1 MNDSARD
8 THFDAIVVGSG
19 FGGSATA
26 YRLAEAGLSVC
37 ILERGKAYPPGEFPR
52 APHRMQKN
60 FWDPSEGLHGMY
72 NIWSFSELGAVVCS
86 GLGGGSLIYANVLI
100 RKPEEWFVKE
110 DLDGGG
116 FEYWPVT
123 RADLDPHYDQ
133 VEKMLGAQQYPID
146 EPPYNE
152 VPKAREFRD
161 AAKRLGLDW
170 RLPKLAVTFGNEGE
184 KPAPGEPIRGGFWDI
199 EGRKRTRYTCRLVG
213 ECDIGCNY
221 GSKNTLDYNYLSEA
235 KRLGAEI
242 LTRCEVKE
250 FEPRGGGG
258 YEVRYVRH
266 EPEREGKRTDTSR
279 LPRETLTADRLILSA
294 GSLGST
300 FLLLKMK
307 SRGAFPGIS
316 NLLGSRFCGNGD
328 LMTFALETTKRK
340 DGERVARLID
350 AGYGPVITSCIRFKD
365 REEGGEGRGF
375 YIEDAGYPHFVNW
388 ILETV
393 ETPGEAI
400 RQFWGGLAGRFL
412 DKLLSRE
419 PETDIGAEVA
429 RLLGSTEFSADLLPL
444 LGMGRDIPDG
454 KLTLRDDERLDL
466 DWRVERSG
474 AYFDGIR
481 EKMRDVAEE
490 LGARFSDPLGHI
502 NRVATVHPLGGCPM
516 GRDAT
521 EGVVNPYGAVFGCP
535 PGLYVAD
542 GSVMPGPVGP
552 NPSLTIAA
560 LADSFADPIIERK
573 GPE

>member
-1 MNDSARD
+1 
-8 THFDAIVVGSG
+8 
-19 FGGSATA
+19 
-26 YRLAEAGLSVC
+26 
-37 ILERGKAYPPGEFPR
+37 
-52 APHRMQKN
+52 
-60 FWDPSEGLHGMY
+60 
-72 NIWSFSELGAVVCS
+72 
-86 GLGGGSLIYANVLI
+86 
-100 RKPEEWFVKE
+100 
-110 DLDGGG
+110 
-116 FEYWPVT
+116 
-123 RADLDPHYDQ
+123 
-133 VEKMLGAQQYPID
+133 
-146 EPPYNE
+146 
-152 VPKAREFRD
+152 
-161 AAKRLGLDW
+161 
-170 RLPKLAVTFGNEGE
+170 
-184 KPAPGEPIRGGFWDI
+184 
-199 EGRKRTRYTCRLVG
+199 
-213 ECDIGCNY
+213 
-221 GSKNTLDYNYLSEA
+221 
-235 KRLGAEI
+235 
-242 LTRCEVKE
+242 
-250 FEPRGGGG
+250 
-258 YEVRYVRH
+258 
-266 EPEREGKRTDTSR
+266 

-350 AGYGPVITSCIRFKD
+350 AGYGPVITSRIRFKD

-444 LGMGRDIPDG
+444 LGMGRDVPDG

-466 DWRVERSG
+466 DWRVERSR

-490 LGARFSDPLGHI
+490 LGARYSDPLGHL

-573 GPE
+573 GPEK

>member
-1 MNDSARD
+1 
-8 THFDAIVVGSG
+8 
-19 FGGSATA
+19 
-26 YRLAEAGLSVC
+26 
-37 ILERGKAYPPGEFPR
+37 
-52 APHRMQKN
+52 
-60 FWDPSEGLHGMY
+60 
-72 NIWSFSELGAVVCS
+72 
-86 GLGGGSLIYANVLI
+86 
-100 RKPEEWFVKE
+100 
-110 DLDGGG
+110 
-116 FEYWPVT
+116 
-123 RADLDPHYDQ
+123 
-133 VEKMLGAQQYPID
+133 
-146 EPPYNE
+146 
-152 VPKAREFRD
+152 
-161 AAKRLGLDW
+161 
-170 RLPKLAVTFGNEGE
+170 
-184 KPAPGEPIRGGFWDI
+184 
-199 EGRKRTRYTCRLVG
+199 
-213 ECDIGCNY
+213 
-221 GSKNTLDYNYLSEA
+221 
-235 KRLGAEI
+235 
-242 LTRCEVKE
+242 
-250 FEPRGGGG
+250 
-258 YEVRYVRH
+258 
-266 EPEREGKRTDTSR
+266 
-279 LPRETLTADRLILSA
+279 
-294 GSLGST
+294 
-300 FLLLKMK
+300 LLLKMK

-350 AGYGPVITSCIRFKD
+350 AGYGPVITSRIRFKD

-444 LGMGRDIPDG
+444 LGMGRDVPDG
-454 KLTLRDDERLDL
+454 TLTLRDDERLDL
-466 DWRVERSG
+466 DWRVERSR

-490 LGARFSDPLGHI
+490 LGARFSDPLGHLD
-502 NRVATVHPLGGCPM
+502 RVATVHPLGGCPM